1 MFRQDE
7 YDDLQRRRS
16 ACEAMSLTA
25 KDVSIRRKFAEL
37 AVGYQVLAERMLRFD
52 RLETGLLEPIRLA

>member
-7 YDDLQRRRS
+7 YDNLQRRRS
-16 ACEAMSLTA
+16 ECEAMSLTA

-37 AVGYQVLAERMLRFD
+37 AIGYQVLAERMQRFD
-52 RLETGLLEPIRLA
+52 RLEADLLEPIRLG